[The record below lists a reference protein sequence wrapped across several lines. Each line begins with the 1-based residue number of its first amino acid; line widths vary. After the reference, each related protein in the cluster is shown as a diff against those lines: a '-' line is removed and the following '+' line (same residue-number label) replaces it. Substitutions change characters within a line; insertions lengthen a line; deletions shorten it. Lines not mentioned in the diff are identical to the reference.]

1 MKQGLRQRGND
12 RKCFAA
18 SAISKVKQM
27 QLEDS
32 LPSLPVNK
40 LYILF

>member
-1 MKQGLRQRGND
+1 MKQGFRQTGND

-18 SAISKVKQM
+18 SAISKVKQI

-32 LPSLPVNK
+32 LPPHPVNK
-40 LYILF
+40 LYIHF